1 MINVHLS
8 FFVSKLSHCLNA
20 VSQHA
25 YAFFS
30 AVLPSVSNF
39 RVIEEGLFS
48 LRLGWTPSLG
58 KVDKYKIYVPRS
70 EKSTHT
76 LRLNMRY
83 FKDVVLR
90 NSFICSQRTDP
101 ASFMIRYCRVMPP
114 LT

>member
-1 MINVHLS
+1 MYIFL
-8 FFVSKLSHCLNA
+8 FFVSKHSHCLNA
-20 VSQHA
+20 VSQRA

-48 LRLGWTPSLG
+48 LRLGWMPSLG

-101 ASFMIRYCRVMPP
+101 ASFMIRYCRVTPP